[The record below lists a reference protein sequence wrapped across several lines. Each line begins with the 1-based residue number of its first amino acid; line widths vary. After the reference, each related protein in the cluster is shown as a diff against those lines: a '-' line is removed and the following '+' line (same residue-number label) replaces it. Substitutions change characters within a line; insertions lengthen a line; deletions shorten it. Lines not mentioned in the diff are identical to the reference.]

1 MMVQDNASW
10 HKAKGLNRW
19 TILPIYL
26 PPYSPDLNPIEILW
40 KVIKDRLFN
49 IIPPKNHEELQD
61 RIQVVIRQLI
71 NRPEQVKSIYKVSY

>member
-49 IIPPKNHEELQD
+49 VIPPNGPL
-61 RIQVVIRQLI
+61 LI
-71 NRPEQVKSIYKVSY
+71 SISQRTAFPCQSHCFRLS